1 MILTALASCSSIEIA
16 YAQTQE
22 NNQMENPV
30 KTNRLAIVSFASGLI
45 GLISLG
51 IILLPVLFLA
61 SPGDLPEFTG
71 PVSILMDASRSLSDL
86 ATILAFITGILALR
100 DIKKKVGMEKGKTLA
115 WVGIIVG
122 AGWILFRVVVAL
134 IFILALFFP
143 VR

>member
-1 MILTALASCSSIEIA
+1 
-16 YAQTQE
+16 
-22 NNQMENPV
+22 MENPV

-71 PVSILMDASRSLSDL
+71 PVSILMDVSRSLSDL